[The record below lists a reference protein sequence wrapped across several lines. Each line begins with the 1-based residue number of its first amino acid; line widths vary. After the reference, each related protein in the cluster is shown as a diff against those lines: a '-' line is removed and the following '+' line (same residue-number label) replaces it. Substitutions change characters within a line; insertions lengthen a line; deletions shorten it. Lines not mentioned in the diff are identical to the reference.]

1 MKVLK
6 EKKFKAC
13 IMKMMDCILQSGCD
27 YVVGKR
33 EQRETEV
40 VVLLV
45 FKLCSGGCWVILSF
59 THALVR
65 VSRSGGTVS
74 MADRRHMAKKIRL
87 IIDAGA
93 LISIE

>member
-1 MKVLK
+1 
-6 EKKFKAC
+6 
-13 IMKMMDCILQSGCD
+13 MDCISDSGCD
-27 YVVGKR
+27 CVVGKK
-33 EQRETEV
+33 EQRQTEV

-74 MADRRHMAKKIRL
+74 MADKRHTAKIK
-87 IIDAGA
+87 AHY
-93 LISIE
+93 